1 MRAWCGYAD
10 PRTSRIVTKSAAHE
24 TFGFH
29 DARPLVAADGV
40 LPSVGE
46 TTARYT
52 GTARMS
58 KRSVTENVNNADF
71 RAVDPPWLGARLAV
85 TVGPLR
91 PQNIWRTFT
100 PA

>member
-1 MRAWCGYAD
+1 
-10 PRTSRIVTKSAAHE
+10 VTKSAAHE
-24 TFGFH
+24 TFGFQ

-52 GTARMS
+52 GTARTS
-58 KRSVTENVNNADF
+58 KRSAAENVNNADF
-71 RAVDPPWLGARLAV
+71 RALDPRWPGARLAF
-85 TVGPLR
+85 TVVPPR

-100 PA
+100 LA